1 MCNCFLILFHVSHAC
16 WWVHRATK
24 DCNSKLSRFNATP
37 IPIHF
42 ISFVL
47 LTLEFIS
54 TYPLRDLCASYSYFL
69 AWKENDLSL
78 SILCTFL
85 IPACKFC
92 VKATMPSCSLHKCRE
107 VPKHDLAN
115 SYSMLCK
122 QQLCAK
128 GIHPSLSCQSWC
140 SKGGLSQAF
149 LVNFVSDGLCPL
161 QCFTICPDT
170 KGIPL
175 WSRITG

>member
-1 MCNCFLILFHVSHAC
+1 MCNYFLILLHVSNAC
-16 WWVHRATK
+16 WWVHKATR

-42 ISFVL
+42 ISFML

-54 TYPLRDLCASYSYFL
+54 TYTLTDLCASYSYFL

-78 SILCTFL
+78 SVLYSFPILTR
-85 IPACKFC
+85 KFC
-92 VKATMPSCSLHKCRE
+92 VKATIPSCSLCKCRE

-122 QQLCAK
+122 QQLWPK
-128 GIHPSLSCQSWC
+128 GIRPSLCCQSWC

-149 LVNFVSDGLCPL
+149 LVNFMSDDLCPL
-161 QCFTICPDT
+161 RCFTICPET

-175 WSRITG
+175 WSRITD